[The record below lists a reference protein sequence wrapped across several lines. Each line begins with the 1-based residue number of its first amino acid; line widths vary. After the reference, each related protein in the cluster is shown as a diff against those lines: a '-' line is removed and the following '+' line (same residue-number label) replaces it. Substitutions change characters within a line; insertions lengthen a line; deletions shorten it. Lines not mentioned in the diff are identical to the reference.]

1 MKKTLFFLL
10 LTLCSLQLWAYASV
24 TLDTDAIWQEFRN
37 NHPYGYQ
44 TVGLKHIGDDC
55 VFVISEPSE
64 KVSKQS
70 IQGLFEEYGG
80 TIDIMQ
86 QSLGYDGWMK
96 DVVGS
101 VHFAD
106 DYAFASFQKKLFVLL
121 YGTDYKAYYT
131 NLDNPNY
138 HAYYSPYKLNY
149 SVSAAEIS
157 KWIIDDKEVFVS
169 PDGKETTIPQ
179 ALSGS
184 VNGAGQLL
192 ESRSSG
198 FVAWIICPNELQ
210 EGDKGFLINARKF
223 SIDTDLILGAFGNKG
238 KNVAI
243 IARKR
248 MVPVDILPPL
258 RLETIELLC
267 TTRNKNLAQSY
278 ERYHVFAGKT
288 ESQKDVAPIYL
299 SDELWNTEYGNLLN
313 VTDQMLKSW
322 SMNGAVD
329 YTNFEYPKP
338 MDWAFEGSV
347 IQELD
352 VSTLTFNWN
361 TSGAGYVIEGDGGL
375 DIFAVNR
382 TGSLPVSYIPE
393 GAEGT
398 DLGNKIY
405 EAEELAYDFF
415 SNLNN
420 PDLTRVVQYATL
432 YQIFCHFRNVN
443 GDDSGP
449 SNFNFDAPSYQAHE
463 TVIEKLLHLVDN
475 KADSGAAI
483 EEGYNRFA
491 VKARKSSVGQQL
503 RTFLEKDPYGEFK
516 QFLIDQE
523 SEEYID
529 SLLNISSKDED
540 IAIRRQFDSYLEPN
554 LQIVKDYIGNYKDK
568 YKDFPYGMAAHYI
581 VCPRSFNLE
590 LKNNADW
597 LAYQSAVDKYNNDVE
612 ELRRHK
618 EDLRIKID
626 QYNAA
631 VKRGTA
637 TSATRNALSIEQL
650 DVLSEEIAI
659 SNRYKVL
666 EKNKQTIN
674 AQLDKTKSLIA
685 STEQSKAIGALNWLL
700 TDPGEYNEPIGDF
713 FAHLF
718 KNNGATWLKCPT
730 IASSWVEGAYGGHN
744 LDAHVTPIKVSAG
757 IPAGKC
763 RVSNI
768 DGHHVISASKQD
780 LRRITPSVL
789 RDIERKNLSGLVD
802 LPELP
807 ELRKTNYALSSNG
820 PHFDNN
826 NNFVSNMV
834 PVREKGVVLKEKE
847 CRTMDDVVEAWG
859 GKGKEI
865 CRHIVKMYEYSERE
879 VSVSFDNGPEHV
891 LDRSKLFSFELSN
904 YDIERMEVQE
914 LPDGNVRLSIAQK
927 EETIKAP
934 NCTKASFGIE
944 IPREYVEKAKDIMLR
959 TYASLKDKTTNLFR
973 FKKGVENDLQMNGVV
988 PCFST
993 EAIMI
998 EIGSTDISIINIE
1011 EDEVIFLVAA

>member
-1 MKKTLFFLL
+1 MKKTLIFLFFLL
-10 LTLCSLQLWAYASV
+10 QSLSLCANPTAKFDKVS
-24 TLDTDAIWQEFRN
+24 IWKEFRSI
-37 NHPYGYQ
+37 HPYGYQ
-44 TVGLKHIGDDC
+44 TVGLKHVGDDC

-169 PDGKETTIPQ
+169 LDGKETTIPQ
-179 ALSGS
+179 ALAGR

-267 TTRNKNLAQSY
+267 TTRNKKLAQSY

-288 ESQKDVAPIYL
+288 EAQKDVAPIYL

-338 MDWAFEGSV
+338 MDWAFEESV
-347 IQELD
+347 IQELS

-432 YQIFCHFRNVN
+432 YQIFCHFRTGKE
-443 GDDSGP
+443 GDNASSSPSG
-449 SNFNFDAPSYQAHE
+449 DAPSYQAHE
-463 TVIEKLLHLVDN
+463 AVIESLLRKIDKQSNDGLATE
-475 KADSGAAI
+475 AD
-483 EEGYNRFA
+483 YNRFA
-491 VKARKSSVGQQL
+491 NKVYN
-503 RTFLEKDPYGEFK
+503 RTIQILNKLLEEDPYGEFRE
-516 QFLIDQE
+516 FLANQE
-523 SEEYID
+523 SPEYVD
-529 SLLNISSKDED
+529 SLLLLSTEGNSEEICEK
-540 IAIRRQFDSYLEPN
+540 FDSYLNPN
-554 LQIVKDYIGNYKDK
+554 LEIVRDYIKSYRDEYG
-568 YKDFPYGMAAHYI
+568 DFPFKKAAHYI
-581 VCPRSFNLE
+581 VCPRALNTELE
-590 LKNNADW
+590 HNKVWLEYLNAV
-597 LAYQSAVDKYNNDVE
+597 QKYNSDVE
-612 ELRRHK
+612 DFQRRK
-618 EDLRIKID
+618 EDLSSRID
-626 QYNAA
+626 RYNAS
-631 VKRGTA
+631 VKKGTA
-637 TSATRNALSIEQL
+637 TNAARQALSNEQMEI
-650 DVLSEEIAI
+650 LSEEFDIAC
-659 SNRYKVL
+659 RL
-666 EKNKQTIN
+666 EALNSTEERIN
-674 AQLDKTKSLIA
+674 AQIGKSRRLVA
-685 STEQSKAIGALNWLL
+685 NSEQSKAIGALNWLL

-744 LDAHVTPIKVSAG
+744 LDAHVTPIKVSVG

-807 ELRKTNYALSSNG
+807 ELRTTNYALSSNG

-865 CRHIVKMYEYSERE
+865 YSHIVKMYEYSERE

-998 EIGSTDISIINIE
+998 EIESTDVSIINIE